1 MIEQLAIGFGPARL
15 QLLADR
21 AVYWPARQLLLLA
34 DLHLGK
40 GDVFRRHGIAVPR
53 GGTGQDLARLAALL
67 AQTGARRLM
76 LLGDV
81 VHGPIHAAHWQQQ
94 WRQWRQQHR
103 QIAVQAVRG
112 NHDRALERAAA
123 MGIELLGAGVEE
135 AGLWL
140 CHEPV
145 DDDRPLLC
153 GHLHPVV
160 RLPGLVRALP
170 VFWQQG
176 QRLVLPAFSAFT
188 GGWRVQPGNGAMLV
202 ACDGEQLQRL

>member
-1 MIEQLAIGFGPARL
+1 MIETMAFDLGPAQL

-21 AVYWPARQLLLLA
+21 AVYWPQRQMLLLA

-53 GGTGQDLARLAALL
+53 GGTGQDLVRLDALL

-81 VHGPIHAAHWQQQ
+81 VHGPINTAHWLEQWQQ
-94 WRQWRQQHR
+94 WRRHHTR
-103 QIAVQAVRG
+103 LSVQAVRG
-112 NHDRALERAAA
+112 NHDRALERAAL
-123 MGIELLGAGVEE
+123 GIELLGEGVEE

-145 DDDRPLLC
+145 ADGRPALS
-153 GHLHPVV
+153 GHVHPVV
-160 RLPGLVRALP
+160 RLPGLAR
-170 VFWQQG
+170 Q
-176 QRLVLPAFSAFT
+176 LPAFHCRDGQLILPAFGAFT
-188 GGWRVQPGNGAMLV
+188 GGWRVRPQAGTVLVVCNGQDL
-202 ACDGEQLQRL
+202 LRL

>member
-1 MIEQLAIGFGPARL
+1 MIEQMDFTLGPARL

-21 AVYWPARQLLLLA
+21 ALYWPQQQMLLLA

-53 GGTGQDLARLAALL
+53 GGTGQDLLRLDALL

-81 VHGPIHAAHWQQQ
+81 VHGPIHAAHWLEQWQY
-94 WRQWRQQHR
+94 WRQRHR
-103 QIAVQAVRG
+103 ALCVQAVRG
-112 NHDRALERAAA
+112 NHDRALDRA
-123 MGIELLGAGVEE
+123 GLGVELLGEGIDE

-145 DDDRPLLC
+145 GDGRAAIC
-153 GHLHPVV
+153 GHVHPVV
-160 RLPGLVRALP
+160 RLPGLAR
-170 VFWQQG
+170 Q
-176 QRLVLPAFSAFT
+176 LPAFHYQHGQLIVPAFGAFT
-188 GGWRVQPGNGAMLV
+188 GGWRVRPHAAAVLVVCNGEHL
-202 ACDGEQLQRL
+202 LRL